1 MYVENIFT
9 NNLNFLELSLMQK
22 LIELTFL
29 EIRII
34 YQELSEDRFLKVPLT
49 FPRHFHT
56 HNLKDV
62 SAIFPAVSMGG
73 AVGTVSDPRVAK
85 CTKS

>member
-1 MYVENIFT
+1 VYVENIFA
-9 NNLNFLELSLMQK
+9 NNINFLKLSLIQK
-22 LIELTFL
+22 LIELILL
-29 EIRII
+29 EIRI

-49 FPRHFHT
+49 FPRYFHT

-62 SAIFPAVSMGG
+62 SAIIPAVSMGG